1 MAFGKYAAAGIRD
14 GDGQR
19 AAVLESKRQRLADQR
34 FEIDVGIHGAFDAV
48 QSGDRQPGVID
59 KALIAR
65 DAVANLANQLT
76 LRVQISHAHILFDQL
91 HHGVTGP
98 VRLKP
103 DTTSPIRSSHNWG
116 RICTMRLLVPMLMVL
131 TMPVLLAQDKT
142 VDQGVYT
149 SAQAARGAKLFES
162 NCTMCHREP
171 GGTAPV
177 LAGERFTKP
186 FSDAT
191 LQTLFT
197 TIKTTMPRQ
206 APGSLSDAE
215 YVDLVAH
222 LLKINSYADGMNELA
237 VSDLGGIR
245 IPGQTGS
252 LDFALV
258 QVVGCLAQNGRVWT
272 LSRATEPVRT
282 REPEAPKDDAAAQLD
297 AAPFG
302 ERTFRLQQVYGAPA
316 GWKDQRVVAKGFLTK
331 AGSEERVNVTSMRTL
346 TASCSN

>member
-1 MAFGKYAAAGIRD
+1 
-14 GDGQR
+14 
-19 AAVLESKRQRLADQR
+19 
-34 FEIDVGIHGAFDAV
+34 
-48 QSGDRQPGVID
+48 
-59 KALIAR
+59 
-65 DAVANLANQLT
+65 
-76 LRVQISHAHILFDQL
+76 
-91 HHGVTGP
+91 
-98 VRLKP
+98 
-103 DTTSPIRSSHNWG
+103 
-116 RICTMRLLVPMLMVL
+116 MRLFIPVLMVL
-131 TMPVLLAQDKT
+131 TVPVLLAQDKT
-142 VDQGVYT
+142 VEQGVYT
-149 SAQAARGAKLFES
+149 TAQAARGAKLFES

-177 LAGERFTKP
+177 LAGERFTKT

-191 LQTLFT
+191 LQTVFT

-222 LLKINSYADGMNELA
+222 LLKINSYADGMNELGVA
-237 VSDLGGIR
+237 DLAGIT

-282 REPEAPKDDAAAQLD
+282 REPDAPKDEAVPPLD
-297 AAPFG
+297 AAPLG

-316 GWKDQRVVAKGFLTK
+316 GWKDQKVVAKGFLTRT
-331 AGSEERVNVTSMRTL
+331 GSEDRVNVTSMRTL
-346 TASCSN
+346 ASSCVN

>member
-1 MAFGKYAAAGIRD
+1 
-14 GDGQR
+14 
-19 AAVLESKRQRLADQR
+19 
-34 FEIDVGIHGAFDAV
+34 
-48 QSGDRQPGVID
+48 
-59 KALIAR
+59 
-65 DAVANLANQLT
+65 
-76 LRVQISHAHILFDQL
+76 
-91 HHGVTGP
+91 
-98 VRLKP
+98 
-103 DTTSPIRSSHNWG
+103 
-116 RICTMRLLVPMLMVL
+116 MRLLVVPVLIVL
-131 TMPVLLAQDKT
+131 TVPVLFAQDKT

-162 NCTMCHREP
+162 TCAMCHREP

-177 LAGERFTKP
+177 LAGERFTKT

-197 TIKTTMPRQ
+197 SIKTTMPRQ

-222 LLKINSYADGMNELA
+222 LLRINSYADGMNELA

-245 IPGQTGS
+245 IPGQSGS

-282 REPEAPKDDAAAQLD
+282 REPDAPKDDAVAQLD
-297 AAPFG
+297 ATTLG
-302 ERTFRLQQVYGAPA
+302 DRTFRLQQVYGAPA
-316 GWKDQRVVAKGFLTK
+316 GWKDQKVVAKGFLTK
-331 AGSEERVNVTSMRTL
+331 SGNEDRVSVTSMRTL
-346 TASCSN
+346 NSSCSPASPQ

>member
-1 MAFGKYAAAGIRD
+1 MRVLIS
-14 GDGQR
+14 
-19 AAVLESKRQRLADQR
+19 AVMLLA
-34 FEIDVGIHGAFDAV
+34 
-48 QSGDRQPGVID
+48 
-59 KALIAR
+59 
-65 DAVANLANQLT
+65 T
-76 LRVQISHAHILFDQL
+76 
-91 HHGVTGP
+91 
-98 VRLKP
+98 
-103 DTTSPIRSSHNWG
+103 
-116 RICTMRLLVPMLMVL
+116 
-131 TMPVLLAQDKT
+131 PVLLAQEKT

-149 SAQAARGAKLFES
+149 TAQAARGAKLFES
-162 NCTMCHREP
+162 NCTSCHREP

-177 LAGERFTKP
+177 LAGDRFTKT

-191 LQTLFT
+191 LQTVFT
-197 TIKTTMPRQ
+197 TIKTTMPRN

-215 YVDLVAH
+215 YVDVVAH

-237 VSDLGGIR
+237 VSDLGGIK

-282 REPEAPKDDAAAQLD
+282 REPDAPRDDAAAQLD
-297 AAPFG
+297 AAPLG
-302 ERTFRLQQVYGAPA
+302 ERSFRLQQVYGAPT

-346 TASCSN
+346 NSSCAN

>member
-1 MAFGKYAAAGIRD
+1 
-14 GDGQR
+14 
-19 AAVLESKRQRLADQR
+19 
-34 FEIDVGIHGAFDAV
+34 
-48 QSGDRQPGVID
+48 
-59 KALIAR
+59 
-65 DAVANLANQLT
+65 
-76 LRVQISHAHILFDQL
+76 
-91 HHGVTGP
+91 
-98 VRLKP
+98 
-103 DTTSPIRSSHNWG
+103 
-116 RICTMRLLVPMLMVL
+116 MRLLVPVL
-131 TMPVLLAQDKT
+131 LVMTVPVLVAQDKT

-149 SAQAARGAKLFES
+149 SAQAARGARVFEG
-162 NCTMCHREP
+162 NCTSCHREP

-177 LAGERFTKP
+177 LAGERFTKT

-191 LQTLFT
+191 LQVVFT

-215 YVDLVAH
+215 YVDIVAH

-237 VSDLGGIR
+237 AADLPGIR

-282 REPEAPKDDAAAQLD
+282 REPDAPRDDVAAQLD
-297 AAPFG
+297 AAPLG

-331 AGSEERVNVTSMRTL
+331 SGSEERVNVTSIRTL
-346 TASCSN
+346 TSGCAS